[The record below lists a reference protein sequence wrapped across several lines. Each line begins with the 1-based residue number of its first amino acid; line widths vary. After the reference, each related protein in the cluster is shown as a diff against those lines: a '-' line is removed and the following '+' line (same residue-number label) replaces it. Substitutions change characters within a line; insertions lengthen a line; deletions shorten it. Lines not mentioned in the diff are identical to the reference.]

1 MSVNVFM
8 SLSCWCMY
16 RQKLSGERLQSTDV
30 IGDVTGAADSD
41 VAGVYWSLT
50 SAPSTLRLREV
61 YSWTRL
67 CLKLLIDII

>member
-1 MSVNVFM
+1 
-8 SLSCWCMY
+8 MY

-61 YSWTRL
+61 YS
-67 CLKLLIDII
+67 